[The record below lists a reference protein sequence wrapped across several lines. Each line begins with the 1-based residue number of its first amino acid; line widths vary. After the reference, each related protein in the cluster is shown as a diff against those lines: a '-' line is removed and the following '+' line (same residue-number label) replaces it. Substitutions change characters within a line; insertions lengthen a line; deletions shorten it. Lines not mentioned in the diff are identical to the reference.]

1 MTSKSY
7 RAVLPNLGEEE
18 LQRLAGGPRIIA
30 RPRASSMD
38 VSRLRGRW
46 LILAE
51 AYAIVPISLVRD
63 AAHAVQDTPT
73 PRQDPVSELEADGAK
88 IISLGRSSAPT
99 RLCLHVLKD

>member
-1 MTSKSY
+1 M
-7 RAVLPNLGEEE
+7 AGVLHFVRTTLRRLGV
-18 LQRLAGGPRIIA
+18 
-30 RPRASSMD
+30 D

-51 AYAIVPISLVRD
+51 AYAIVPISLARD

-73 PRQDPVSELEADGAK
+73 PRQDPVSEPEADGAK

-99 RLCLHVLKD
+99 RRCLHMLKD

>member
-1 MTSKSY
+1 M
-7 RAVLPNLGEEE
+7 AGVLHFVHTTLRRLGV
-18 LQRLAGGPRIIA
+18 
-30 RPRASSMD
+30 D

-51 AYAIVPISLVRD
+51 ACAIVPISLARD
-63 AAHAVQDTPT
+63 AARAVQDTPT
-73 PRQDPVSELEADGAK
+73 PRQDPVSEPEADGAK